1 MARIIQSKN
10 PIDLTPSVAVG
21 YGFPLDGPA
30 VFVPTFTTREQTKS
44 NIINYLLT
52 NKGERVFNPQF
63 GADLRNLLFENIV
76 ESTSD
81 DLLAI
86 IQDNLALY
94 FPNVVVKEIKFDN
107 DHDRNTVNFI
117 LKYQIM
123 NFGGMNED
131 IINIELQ

>member
-21 YGFPLDGPA
+21 YGFPMDGPA

>member
-21 YGFPLDGPA
+21 YGFPMDGPA

-123 NFGGMNED
+123 NFGDMNED